1 MSEYNHQEFLRP
13 ISHTD
18 DDLMLTFLSEISAQ
32 NPNTID
38 IYKST
43 HDQYVSVRTTDNYI
57 HPTASDTEVNTYSQ
71 TGETINTTACLV
83 VNLEYHLS
91 DDYHTMTKVI
101 NIEQDL
107 GAKRIVLELGRRSAW
122 LELNDDGHITE
133 YSLERIN

>member
-18 DDLMLTFLSEISAQ
+18 DDLMLAFLSEISAQ

-38 IYKST
+38 IYKSA
-43 HDQYVSVRTTDNYI
+43 HNQYVSVHTTDNYI

-71 TGETINTTACLV
+71 TGETINATTCLI

-101 NIEQDL
+101 DIEQ
-107 GAKRIVLELGRRSAW
+107 GQNAKRIVLELGKHSAW
-122 LELNDDGHITE
+122 LELDDDGHIAE